1 MYVNQ
6 IFEFSMAL
14 DNGKFQKILSGT
26 YNMEEN
32 EKEYIDRSLASDG
45 ITVIYR
51 NSQYK
56 KKVKIIANSRLLL
69 GADKIDSDKIIR
81 KLDKYVSRYFDS
93 EYRLDDFTLSGMTL
107 VTDIGVRNRENVA
120 SYLKVLHRIGKVKGF
135 SPIYFDCFDDN
146 TSFCLDGNSNGIQFL
161 IYDLE
166 SLLRSQLGRT
176 DIGRK
181 KLKAIAAETQGVLRA
196 EVRLMKPKAIR
207 NYTDEIDI
215 TGQIVELSKNCKD
228 IFMDTFTHIIPFG
241 DYLKKDKAVEIIHR
255 EVKDCIMRRKMLH
268 LLELIPEKKSLYLAQ
283 KSLNC
288 RNIEKIMEAFA
299 KVNVAPVTISK
310 RQDTRYL
317 KNIYFYMDNR
327 S

>member
-14 DNGKFQKILSGT
+14 DNGKFQEILSGT

-32 EKEYIDRSLASDG
+32 EKEYIDQSLASDG

-69 GADKIDSDKIIR
+69 GADKVDSGKLIR
-81 KLDKYVSRYFDS
+81 KLDKCISRYFS
-93 EYRLDDFTLSGMTL
+93 FRYQLGDFSLSGINLT
-107 VTDIGVRNRENVA
+107 VDIDVRNHDNVLE
-120 SYLKVLHRIGKVKGF
+120 YLKVLHRIGKVKGF

-166 SLLRSQLGRT
+166 SLLKSQLERT

-181 KLKAIAAETQGVLRA
+181 KLKAVAAETQGILRA
-196 EVRLMKPKAIR
+196 EVRLTKPKAIR
-207 NYTDEIDI
+207 GYTDEANVV
-215 TGQIVELSKNCKD
+215 GQIVELSENCQD

-241 DYLKKDKAVEIIHR
+241 DYYKKEKAAEIIHR
-255 EVKDCIMRRKMLH
+255 DVKDCIMRRKMLR
-268 LLELIPEKKSLYLAQ
+268 LLALIPEKKSLHLAQ
-283 KSLNC
+283 KSMSC
-288 RNIEKIMEAFA
+288 RDMEKVMDAFA
-299 KVNVAPVTISK
+299 KINVSPVTISK
-310 RQDTRYL
+310 RQNFKYL
-317 KNIYFYMDNR
+317 ESLYVYLL
-327 S
+327 

>member
-1 MYVNQ
+1 M
-6 IFEFSMAL
+6 
-14 DNGKFQKILSGT
+14 
-26 YNMEEN
+26 
-32 EKEYIDRSLASDG
+32 R
-45 ITVIYR
+45 
-51 NSQYK
+51 
-56 KKVKIIANSRLLL
+56 IIVNSRLLL

-81 KLDKYVSRYFDS
+81 KLDKYISRYFDS
-93 EYRLDDFTLSGMTL
+93 EYRLDDFTLSGMAL
-107 VTDIGVRNRENVA
+107 ATDIGVSNRENVA

-166 SLLRSQLGRT
+166 SLLRSQIGRT
-176 DIGRK
+176 DVGRK

-241 DYLKKDKAVEIIHR
+241 DYLNEKENVTFIGIDSGEKVIISCSEIS
-255 EVKDCIMRRKMLH
+255 
-268 LLELIPEKKSLYLAQ
+268 EL
-283 KSLNC
+283 
-288 RNIEKIMEAFA
+288 
-299 KVNVAPVTISK
+299 
-310 RQDTRYL
+310 
-317 KNIYFYMDNR
+317 
-327 S
+327 